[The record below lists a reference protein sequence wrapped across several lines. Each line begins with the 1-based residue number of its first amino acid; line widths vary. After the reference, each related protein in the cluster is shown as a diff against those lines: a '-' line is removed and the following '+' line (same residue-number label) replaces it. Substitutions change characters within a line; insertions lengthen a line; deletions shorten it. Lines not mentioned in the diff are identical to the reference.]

1 MMEMGKIIS
10 AGWSIIF
17 FSFFFL
23 ILGDEIVGVFIVEG
37 WNEFLS
43 REEYAFG

>member
-17 FSFFFL
+17 FPFFL